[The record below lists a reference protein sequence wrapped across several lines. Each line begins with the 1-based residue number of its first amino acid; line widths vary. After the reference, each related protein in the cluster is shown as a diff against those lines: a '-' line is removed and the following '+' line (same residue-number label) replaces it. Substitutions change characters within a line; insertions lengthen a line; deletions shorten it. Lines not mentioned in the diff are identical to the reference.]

1 MEYELLFFTYAS
13 TENKVPDIKKEL
25 IEILTNHGGK
35 LSGDFTDIG
44 KRKFAY
50 PIKRETHGFYSFIHF
65 TLEDKGNLPEINK
78 RIGLMDHV
86 TRHLI
91 VKAAEVKKSIASDR
105 TAPREI
111 IAEEKQN
118 KEVTEEKTAESKPKS
133 SMADLD
139 EKLNELLDETPS

>member
-13 TENKVPDIKKEL
+13 SEAKVPEMKREL
-25 IEILTNHGGK
+25 EEILVNHGGK

-50 PIKRETHGFYSFIHF
+50 PIKRETHGFYSFVRF
-65 TLEDKGNLPEINK
+65 TLEDKDKLPEINK
-78 RIGLMDHV
+78 RIGLLNKV

-91 VKAAEVKKSIASDR
+91 VKAAEVGKPVSAGDLP
-105 TAPREI
+105 TQEALP
-111 IAEEKQN
+111 EEKKIEEIPQ
-118 KEVTEEKTAESKPKS
+118 EKTVESKPKA
-133 SMADLD
+133 SMEDLD